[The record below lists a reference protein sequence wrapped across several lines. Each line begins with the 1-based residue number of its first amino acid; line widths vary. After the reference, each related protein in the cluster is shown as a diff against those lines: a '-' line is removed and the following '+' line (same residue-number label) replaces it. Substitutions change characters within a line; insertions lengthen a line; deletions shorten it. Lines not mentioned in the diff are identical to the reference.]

1 MKSDTADFMLEIAVD
16 IHPVAHDAL
25 GSFFFDLGCPGVVSE
40 GFHDRV
46 FRAYLPSSLDLR
58 NIRLK
63 THAFVKNLRTIFP
76 EIGSPDV
83 TFRLIEN
90 LDWNFIWRKYYRP
103 LRISDNLTVWPA
115 WEPVPTSHE
124 GFVIKIDP
132 GPAFGTGEHATT
144 RMCLKAIEACA
155 PPKGWSMLDVGT
167 GSGILAIYG
176 AMLGAAEV
184 MALDNDPE
192 ALRWAER
199 NIALNELS
207 NTIQVSPIPIRDIQE
222 RFTLV
227 AANLTLGAILEI
239 MPHLSAVVE
248 PRGRLILSGV
258 LEEQSQTVG
267 DALAQAGFDDVRVFQ
282 EQEWLCMTGTV
293 QGARHTGHGARP
305 KKRVKKP

>member
-1 MKSDTADFMLEIAVD
+1 LKLPWTSILWRMMRSALFSLTW
-16 IHPVAHDAL
+16 DAPAWSL
-25 GSFFFDLGCPGVVSE
+25 KASTTEFFGLI
-40 GFHDRV
+40 
-46 FRAYLPSSLDLR
+46 LPSSLDLR

-83 TFRLIEN
+83 TFASSKTWIGTL
-90 LDWNFIWRKYYRP
+90 WRKYYRP

-176 AMLGAAEV
+176 AMLGAA
-184 MALDNDPE
+184 D
-192 ALRWAER
+192 
-199 NIALNELS
+199 
-207 NTIQVSPIPIRDIQE
+207 RDG
-222 RFTLV
+222 
-227 AANLTLGAILEI
+227 LG
-239 MPHLSAVVE
+239 
-248 PRGRLILSGV
+248 
-258 LEEQSQTVG
+258 Q
-267 DALAQAGFDDVRVFQ
+267 
-282 EQEWLCMTGTV
+282 
-293 QGARHTGHGARP
+293 
-305 KKRVKKP
+305 